1 MTSFSNYNSFQDFP
15 YALLI
20 QIFSHLDVKS
30 ICSCSLV
37 SKKIRN
43 TIDTHLW
50 RYLSLRDYTHF
61 LVSDPITEE
70 ELEYPIKASDIKTIT
85 EDRDEANRT
94 ITDPFQ
100 KPFSIQEQNRLN
112 QAINRL
118 KDWKSFF
125 VNCYNLPNLNGYWV
139 GDYGGHGYELIRI
152 YHKGYKIYAKK
163 LTGDENIPAG
173 KLTWRMTFGEDMRE
187 GKGEIHLAERGFMVS
202 RWSTAYL
209 YVIDKNFIRIT
220 WFVEA
225 ASGDW
230 YCVSF
235 ANVKAGCREF
245 DTLKMGDRI
254 QPYPLEDE

>member
-1 MTSFSNYNSFQDFP
+1 MTSFSDYKSFEDMP
-15 YALLI
+15 YVLLI
-20 QIFSHLDVKS
+20 QIFNYLDVKS
-30 ICSCSLV
+30 ISSCLQV
-37 SKKIRN
+37 SKKIRS

-61 LVSDPITEE
+61 LVSGPLPDDD
-70 ELEYPIKASDIKTIT
+70 LEYPIKASDIKTT
-85 EDRDEANRT
+85 PEDREEANQVVN
-94 ITDPFQ
+94 DPFE
-100 KPFSIQEQNRLN
+100 KPFSIQEQNHIN
-112 QAINRL
+112 KAISRL

-125 VNCYNLPNLNGYWV
+125 ISCYSFPNLNGYWV

-152 YHKGYKIYAKK
+152 YHKGFKVYAKK
-163 LTGDENIPAG
+163 LTGDDNVPAG
-173 KLTWRMTFGEDMRE
+173 KLTWRMNFGEEMRE
-187 GKGEIHLAERGFMVS
+187 GKGEIHLAESGFQSS

-209 YVIDKNFIRIT
+209 YVIDKNFIRVT

-245 DTLKMGDRI
+245 DTLRMGDRI